1 MKVSVVTVC
10 YNVEDILEDTIKSVV
25 SQTYDDVEYI
35 IIDGASKDGTI
46 DIIKKYSDKIAYWIS
61 EPDKGIYDAM
71 NKGIL
76 AATGDYIIFMNAGD
90 KFVDTGVLDKVSVYL
105 NGDAVVTGRWRRC
118 YANGSKKNG
127 LPANLSRFETD
138 MPICHQATFVNLQYH
153 KKNLF
158 DTSYRFSADYKFFY
172 NAWRKGERFSIID
185 VLVSDF
191 IVDQGVSTANISD
204 SILERE
210 KVWKGER
217 KLLGRRVN
225 LRWQILRVKAIKLIK
240 KLLDMA

>member
-10 YNVEDILEDTIKSVV
+10 FNVEDILEDTIKSVV
-25 SQTYDDVEYI
+25 SQTYGDFEYV
-35 IIDGASKDGTI
+35 IIDGASRDGTV
-46 DIIKKYSDKIAYWIS
+46 DIIKKYSDKIAYWVS

-71 NKGIL
+71 NKGIEV
-76 AATGDYIIFMNAGD
+76 ATGDYIIFMNAGD
-90 KFVDTGVLDKVSVYL
+90 KFADARVLDKVSAYL
-105 NGDAVVTGRWRRC
+105 NGSIVVTGRWSRC
-118 YANGSKKNG
+118 YADGSKKNG
-127 LPANLSRFETD
+127 QPDKLSRFKTD
-138 MPICHQATFVNLQYH
+138 MPICHQATFVNLSYH

-158 DTSYRFSADYKFFY
+158 DTSCRFSADYKFFY
-172 NAWRKGERFSIID
+172 NTWRKGESFSIID

-191 IVDQGVSTANISD
+191 VVDQGLSTANISD

-210 KVWKGER
+210 KAWKGER

-225 LRWQILRVKAIKLIK
+225 LRWQIIRVKAIKLIK